1 MLAPNVRKDR
11 GTPPI
16 PTERP
21 VRIWS
26 SRSEARG
33 HPEWTA
39 QGTGREAGPV
49 GWGQVSS
56 DDSAPRLQVR
66 QRISSLLQDAQTQ
79 AALVLDWLEARQE

>member
-1 MLAPNVRKDR
+1 M
-11 GTPPI
+11 
-16 PTERP
+16 
-21 VRIWS
+21 
-26 SRSEARG
+26 
-33 HPEWTA
+33 
-39 QGTGREAGPV
+39 